1 MLLKPPPDIIE
12 TRRLILRKP
21 QPDDAPLIFSSYA
34 TDPEVTRYLLFR
46 PDQKLQDVENF
57 LQKAIAAWGQGTS
70 LTWVIALRTE
80 NVLLGMIDVRLDGE
94 ANLGYVLA
102 RPYWNRGYMTEAIH
116 AVVEWALGQE
126 QIHRVWAVCEVGN
139 LASARVL
146 EKAGFQREGLLKE
159 WMVFP
164 NLGERPRDCFQYG
177 ISRDPS
183 PKV

>member
-1 MLLKPPPDIIE
+1 MLLMPPPEIIE
-12 TRRLILRKP
+12 TQRLILRKP
-21 QPDDAPLIFSSYA
+21 QRNDAPRIFASYA

-46 PDQKLQDVENF
+46 PDQTLQDVEKF
-57 LQKAIAAWGQGTS
+57 IERTLAGWGQGTS
-70 LTWVIALRTE
+70 AAWVIVLRPE
-80 NVLLGMIDVRLDGE
+80 NVLLGMIDLRLEGE

-102 RPYWNRGYMTEAIH
+102 RPYWNQGFMTEAVR
-116 AVVEWALGQE
+116 AVVDWALGQE
-126 QIHRVWAVCEVGN
+126 RIHRVWAVCEVEN

-177 ISRDPS
+177 IAGTKSG
-183 PKV
+183 KV

>member
-12 TRRLILRKP
+12 TRRLILKKP
-21 QPDDAPLIFSSYA
+21 QLEDAPRIFASYA

-46 PDQKLQDVENF
+46 PDQTLQDVENF
-57 LQKAIAAWGQGTS
+57 LRKTLAGWGEGTGAA
-70 LTWVIALRTE
+70 WVIALRTE
-80 NVLLGMIDVRLDGE
+80 DALLGMIDLRLEGE

-102 RPYWNRGYMTEAIH
+102 RPYWNQGFMTEAVR
-116 AVVEWALGQE
+116 AVVEWALGQQ
-126 QIHRVWAVCEVGN
+126 QIHRVWAVCEVEN

-146 EKAGFQREGLLKE
+146 EKAGFLREGLLKE

-177 ISRDPS
+177 IAGGTSG
-183 PKV
+183 KA